1 MKNIIKYSSGLAFLV
16 FCIFFTTKSAFAD
29 MLPPGNLFY
38 KVPKDERAGLL
49 EIIEPQ
55 YILIGVTII
64 VGIIAS
70 FALIAKLRD
79 GEEKSKKK
87 RRK

>member
-1 MKNIIKYSSGLAFLV
+1 MKKIIKYSSIWTVFVLSIFL
-16 FCIFFTTKSAFAD
+16 TAKSAFAD

-55 YILIGVTII
+55 YILIGVTVIIGII
-64 VGIIAS
+64 VS

-79 GEEKSKKK
+79 GEEEQGKKK
-87 RRK
+87 

>member
-1 MKNIIKYSSGLAFLV
+1 MKKIIKYSSGLALV
-16 FCIFFTTKSAFAD
+16 ILSVFVTTKSAFAD

-55 YILIGVTII
+55 YILIGVTVIIGII
-64 VGIIAS
+64 VS
-70 FALIAKLRD
+70 FSLIAKLRD
-79 GEEKSKKK
+79 GEEEKGKKK
-87 RRK
+87 